1 MTKSVVLKNLL
12 ERHDLDWPLRG
23 RLETLQVNTGS
34 LCNMTC
40 RHCHVNGN
48 PASKEVMNHK
58 TAAAVIQFLFRHR
71 VKTLDITGGAP
82 EMAPS
87 FQELVTKARDLVDEI
102 LVRCNLTIIFE
113 EGMDCL
119 PDFYAK
125 SGVHLVC
132 SLPCYTKK
140 NVDAQRGEGTF
151 QKSIDALKILNAKG
165 YGTDSSLKLTLV
177 YNPGGAFLPGNREAL
192 EADYKK
198 ALSSNFGITFNELI
212 TITNMPVN
220 RFDDGLTRDDK
231 ADDYMALLAESF
243 NPVTLGKVMCKNL
256 VSVGWDGRLY
266 DCDFNQALNIPI
278 KDESGIPFSIDDF
291 DPASL
296 IGREIHC
303 ADHCLGCLAGEG
315 SSCYG

>member
-1 MTKSVVLKNLL
+1 MVLRNLL

-48 PASKEVMNHK
+48 PASKEVINKK
-58 TAAAVIQFLFRHR
+58 TADAVIQFLFRCR

-87 FQELVTKARDLVDEI
+87 FQALVTKAGDLVDEI
-102 LVRCNLTIIFE
+102 IVRCNLTIIFE
-113 EGMDCL
+113 EGMDYL
-119 PDFYAK
+119 PDFYAS

-132 SLPCYTKK
+132 SLPCYTKE

-165 YGTDSSLKLTLV
+165 YGTDDSLRLTLV
-177 YNPGGAFLPGNREAL
+177 YNPGGAFLPGNRDAL

-198 ALSSNFGITFNELI
+198 VLSSDFGIVFNELI

-220 RFDDGLTRDDK
+220 RFDDGLTREDK
-231 ADDYMALLAESF
+231 ADDYMSLLAESF
-243 NPVTLGKVMCKNL
+243 NPGAVEKVMCRNL
-256 VSVGWDGRLY
+256 VSVGWNGILY

-278 KDESGIPFSIDDF
+278 KGAGGMPVSIDDF

-296 IGREIHC
+296 TGQELHC

>member
-1 MTKSVVLKNLL
+1 MVLKNLL
-12 ERHDLDWPLRG
+12 ARHDLDWPLRG

-40 RHCHVNGN
+40 SHCHVKGN
-48 PASKEVMNHK
+48 PASKEVMNKK
-58 TAAAVIQFLFRHR
+58 TAEAVIQFLFRHR

-87 FQELVTKARDLVDEI
+87 FQELVTKSRDLVDEI
-102 LVRCNLTIIFE
+102 IVRCNLTIIFE
-113 EGMDCL
+113 EGMDYL
-119 PDFYAK
+119 PDFYAR

-132 SLPCYTKK
+132 SLPCYTKE
-140 NVDAQRGEGTF
+140 NVDSQRGEGTF

-165 YGTDSSLKLTLV
+165 YGTDDSLKLTLV
-177 YNPGGAFLPGNREAL
+177 YNPGGAFLPGNRDAL

-198 ALSSNFGITFNELI
+198 VLSSDFGIVFNELI

-231 ADDYMALLAESF
+231 ADDYMSLLAESF
-243 NPVTLGKVMCKNL
+243 NPGAVGKVMCRNL
-256 VSVGWDGRLY
+256 VSVGWDGILY

-278 KDESGIPFSIDDF
+278 KGAGGMPVSIDGF

-296 IGREIHC
+296 TGQELHC

>member
-1 MTKSVVLKNLL
+1 MVLKNLL

-40 RHCHVNGN
+40 RHCHVKGN
-48 PASKEVMNHK
+48 PASKEVMNQK
-58 TAAAVIQFLFRHR
+58 TAESVIQFLFRHR

-87 FQELVTKARDLVDEI
+87 FQELVTKAGDLVDEI
-102 LVRCNLTIIFE
+102 IVRCNLTIIFE
-113 EGMDCL
+113 EGMEFL
-119 PDFYAK
+119 PDFYAR
-125 SGVHLVC
+125 SGIHLVC
-132 SLPCYTKK
+132 SLPCYTKE

-151 QKSIDALKILNAKG
+151 QKSMDALKILNTKG
-165 YGTDSSLKLTLV
+165 YGIDSSLKLTLV

-198 ALSSNFGITFNELI
+198 ALSSIGITFNDLI

-220 RFDDGLTRDDK
+220 RFDDGLTREDK
-231 ADDYMALLAESF
+231 ADNYMSLLAENF
-243 NPVTLGKVMCKNL
+243 NPGTLGKVMCKNL

-266 DCDFNQALNIPI
+266 DCDFNQALDIPI
-278 KDESGIPFSIDDF
+278 KDKSGMPFSIDDL

-296 IGREIHC
+296 IGGEIHC

>member
-1 MTKSVVLKNLL
+1 MILRNLL
-12 ERHDLDWPLRG
+12 ASHDIDWPVRDQ
-23 RLETLQVNTGS
+23 LETLQVNTGS

-48 PASKEVMNHK
+48 PASKEVMNNK
-58 TAAAVIQFLFRHR
+58 TADAVIQFLFRYR
-71 VKTLDITGGAP
+71 VKTLDMTGGAP

-87 FQELVTKARDLVDEI
+87 FQDMVTKARDLVDEI
-102 LVRCNLTIIFE
+102 IVRCNLTIIFE
-113 EGMDCL
+113 EGMDYL

-132 SLPCYTKK
+132 SLPCYTKE
-140 NVDAQRGEGTF
+140 NVDSQRGEGTF

-165 YGTDSSLKLTLV
+165 YGLDSSLKLTLV

-192 EADYKK
+192 EGEYKK
-198 ALSSNFGITFNELI
+198 VLSSNFGISFNELI

-220 RFDDGLTRDDK
+220 RFDDGLTREDK
-231 ADDYMALLAESF
+231 VDDYMSLLAERF
-243 NPVTLGKVMCKNL
+243 NPSTVEKVMCKNL
-256 VSVGWDGRLY
+256 VSVGWDGSLY
-266 DCDFNQALNIPI
+266 DCDFNQAMNIPI
-278 KDESGIPFSIDDF
+278 KGVGGMTVSIDGL
-291 DPASL
+291 DPTSL
-296 IGREIHC
+296 AGRELHC